1 MMKQILNEWRTFLS
15 EGRNPGIDD
24 QLGVPKELKD
34 GDGFF
39 GRFDNATGVF
49 QAVKGQKSSKTDKYK
64 IKWQK
69 YVDKQFPNIEK
80 TLNRRIELATQKLT
94 ELKAE
99 IEKNPNDKSLL
110 KQQRKIER
118 KKEDAIKTRSDW
130 LGGYSYGAFKAIG
143 KVEAAKLIQFK
154 IQQYLHEAPE
164 KDLEFMFSNLD
175 RILEFAEETRVP
187 HSQAPTGVCFYA
199 RTTDWWM
206 FGDAFDKVTKP
217 LLQAAKKKFI
227 KSKGQGYSLPPA
239 TEPDPVDLSGNVSD
253 ERSKELA
260 DQAAFFN
267 DFYEKNPQYLNPTI
281 VKKDEEEEEEDPR
294 NPK

>member
-1 MMKQILNEWRTFLS
+1 MKQILNEWRNFLS
-15 EGRNPGIDD
+15 EGKNPGIDD

-39 GRFDNATGVF
+39 GRFDKATGVF
-49 QAVKGQKSSKTDKYK
+49 QAAIGQKSTKTEKYK

-69 YVDKQFPNIEK
+69 YVDKQFPNIEQ
-80 TLNRRIELATQKLT
+80 TLNKRIEKATLKLA

-99 IEKNPNDKSLL
+99 IEQNPNDKSLL

-118 KKEDAIKTRSDW
+118 KKEDAIKTRNDW
-130 LGGYSYGAFKAIG
+130 LGGYSYGALKAIG

-175 RILEFAEETRVP
+175 RILEFAEETRRP
-187 HSQAPTGVCFYA
+187 HSKAPTGVCFYA

-206 FGDAFDKVTKP
+206 FGDGFEQITKP
-217 LLQAAKKKFI
+217 LLKGAKKKFI
-227 KSKGQGYSLPPA
+227 KSKGKGYSLPDA
-239 TEPDPVDLSGNVSD
+239 TPEPEIDFVGNVSD
-253 ERSKELA
+253 ERSKELEDRA
-260 DQAAFFN
+260 SFYN

-281 VKKDEEEEEEDPR
+281 VNKDEEEEEEDPR